1 MAATTFAEAMGGVS
15 APTPTPQ
22 TPTPAAPT
30 TTPASI
36 GTDGDLVDPRDGQII
51 DVGQAPDTQL
61 VDVVLECRRREGLEQ
76 TWRKACEDELRRRMG
91 DRKLW
96 VVGDHELKLELGRGK
111 EWDARMLRGVVQHLI
126 EEGVLP
132 VGEIPEGLFKPMEV
146 NGNAANR
153 ILDRLQGEHQEMV
166 AECFRWVQKSRP
178 RLTVNPVPDLADAL
192 PKGTNGT

>member
-1 MAATTFAEAMGGVS
+1 MARTFAEAIAQGEPP
-15 APTPTPQ
+15 APTPAPQ
-22 TPTPAAPT
+22 TAPAPAAPT
-30 TTPASI
+30 ATRDSI
-36 GTDGDLVDPRDGQII
+36 GTSDLPFDPRTGEPI
-51 DVGQAPDTQL
+51 DLGAAEPEQL
-61 VDVVLECRRREGLEQ
+61 IAVVLECRRREGLEQ
-76 TWRKACEDELRRRMG
+76 TWRRACEDELKRRMG

-111 EWDARMLRGVVQHLI
+111 EWDARMLRGVVQNLI
-126 EEGVLP
+126 EEGVLA

-153 ILDRLQGEHQEMV
+153 ILDRLSGEHQEMV

-192 PKGTNGT
+192 PKGDE